1 MHVSVLHFCLLQL
14 ATMCQQYHERLN
26 YTLFHW
32 LRRRNDWKE
41 LEDGRYFIEIELK
54 LNQLLHD
61 IYSTNSL
68 RRISLNF
75 IREDDELGGRITI
88 RS

>member
-1 MHVSVLHFCLLQL
+1 
-14 ATMCQQYHERLN
+14 MCQQYHERLN

-32 LRRRNDWKE
+32 FRRRNDWKE